1 MDKKI
6 TISYSLDDK
15 KNFNCQVD
23 TTAPFSYEELL
34 YGISNMIQLFSQNT
48 GVHPIQVAS
57 SLQNFIVE
65 EAFKKINNMPE
76 DDKTEDIQTSA
87 N

>member
-23 TTAPFSYEELL
+23 TTAP
-34 YGISNMIQLFSQNT
+34 LFSQNT

-65 EAFKKINNMPE
+65 ESFKKINNMPE